1 MRLADGLPPPVAT
14 DYTNPSGSIIG
25 VAQDFKST
33 RVQQFNLIVEKEFAG
48 NVVAAGY
55 VGSRGDNVAFVVG
68 DINLAPIGA
77 GHGADA
83 AAVQLTPAGRVDD
96 RHVRERFR
104 IVLQRDAAGVPAPV
118 SRWALVQH
126 QLHAGP
132 QRVDAAA
139 AVGRQQVERFDADN
153 DVRHRV
159 TAAVNYE
166 LPFGRDLTGLAQ
178 QVLGGWQINAVASWQ
193 TGLPFNITNATA
205 RVNTGGGD
213 RPNLVGEAEL
223 DDPAYTR
230 WFNTAAFA
238 AQPINT
244 IGDTVV
250 ARNFLHGP
258 SQRRLDLSLFKDFML
273 PRNARLQLRVEAYN
287 VTNAV
292 NFANPN
298 GALGNAAFGTITSTN
313 GTPRQMQFALKL
325 LF

>member
-1 MRLADGLPPPVAT
+1 M
-14 DYTNPSGSIIG
+14 
-25 VAQDFKST
+25 
-33 RVQQFNLIVEKEFAG
+33 
-48 NVVAAGY
+48 
-55 VGSRGDNVAFVVG
+55 
-68 DINLAPIGA
+68 
-77 GHGADA
+77 
-83 AAVQLTPAGRVDD
+83 
-96 RHVRERFR
+96 
-104 IVLQRDAAGVPAPV
+104 
-118 SRWALVQH
+118 
-126 QLHAGP
+126 
-132 QRVDAAA
+132 
-139 AVGRQQVERFDADN
+139 
-153 DVRHRV
+153 
-159 TAAVNYE
+159 
-166 LPFGRDLTGLAQ
+166 
-178 QVLGGWQINAVASWQ
+178 LGGWQINAVATWQ

-258 SQRRLDLSLFKDFML
+258 SQRRLDLSLFKDFTL
-273 PRNARLQLRVEAYN
+273 PRSARLQVRVEAYN